1 MANTRSRWIAIC
13 CVLAIMLWPNR
24 ARPVESDQ
32 LMATVN
38 KPATVTAVRALSSD
52 DGTTKLS
59 QHVRVIISVTN
70 YRPTDDGT
78 PVEVVVKGR
87 TGDGEER
94 EVGRFGITPDREFN
108 AAEPSA
114 ALRFNLALPRELMT
128 KEPVKFSVHLVPTK
142 GQGKGASLRVGDVE
156 IR

>member
-1 MANTRSRWIAIC
+1 MANTRSRWIVIC
-13 CVLAIMLWPNR
+13 CVLAIALCPNR

-32 LMATVN
+32 LLATVN
-38 KPATVTAVRALSSD
+38 KPATVTARVPSSEGATEKLPPRA
-52 DGTTKLS
+52 
-59 QHVRVIISVTN
+59 RVIISVTN

-114 ALRFNLALPRELMT
+114 ALRFNLALPQELTT
-128 KEPVKFSVHLVPTK
+128 KEPVKFSIHLVANK
-142 GQGKGASLRVGDVE
+142 GQGKGAALRVGSIE